1 MQYCDAVDLSGEP
14 TAVPSQR
21 LIHPFESGA
30 VVEWLISHPS
40 TPVAM
45 SLSMIARSL
54 LIGTRRT
61 PCSESPRG
69 PRLQPPSR

>member
-1 MQYCDAVDLSGEP
+1 MQYRDAVDLSGEP

-40 TPVAM
+40 TSVAM
-45 SLSMIARSL
+45 SLSMTLVS
-54 LIGTRRT
+54 IG
-61 PCSESPRG
+61 G
-69 PRLQPPSR
+69 VV